1 MLRVMQRIFYFVGGQ
16 SRGRALVIPSM
27 VQIVWNLAT
36 SKPHSE
42 VEEVSGWFWDPFNV
56 GGAIGMRNLVEL
68 R

>member
-1 MLRVMQRIFYFVGGQ
+1 MWARIGNPEH
-16 SRGRALVIPSM
+16 RL
-27 VQIVWNLAT
+27 IVWNLAT

-42 VEEVSGWFWDPFNV
+42 VGEVSGWFWDPFNV